1 MHCFV
6 ALTKCVA
13 NDKLFCKSFLL
24 AYFLF
29 ICIDW
34 HGMCKEIFSNVKSA
48 MLVTCLCNNLSFLS
62 DDINTTAWLRL
73 KNVKCF
79 IITYRTMIR
88 KSKILRNTYLNYY
101 DKCVYQSIKGTSV
114 LYIKLVSQ
122 MIINQIRFA
131 LQHLFYLQSDHN
143 YMRHEL
149 TIFRGHNNDAIYVLL
164 FSRISAHVN

>member
-48 MLVTCLCNNLSFLS
+48 MLVTCLCINLSFLS
-62 DDINTTAWLRL
+62 DDINTTARLRL

-79 IITYRTMIR
+79 IITNKTMFT
-88 KSKILRNTYLNYY
+88 KSKIVLIYFITCSITLYHRLRTFIRIIMIN
-101 DKCVYQSIKGTSV
+101 V
-114 LYIKLVSQ
+114 YIKSLKAH
-122 MIINQIRFA
+122 RF
-131 LQHLFYLQSDHN
+131 Y
-143 YMRHEL
+143 
-149 TIFRGHNNDAIYVLL
+149 I
-164 FSRISAHVN
+164 